1 MGKDS
6 TLHYGLSKSYL
17 SSHSGSTWHSLWHY
31 IPTHLDRF
39 FTYDVIS
46 ELTFGRKFGFMEK
59 EEDFHNLVSGLLV
72 GLPLVGLTQR
82 IKFLNNLLTSN
93 WVADKVMPRPTD
105 KDGIGAVMGV
115 RQVPHLISHLKVIL
129 TRKCAVS

>member
-1 MGKDS
+1 M
-6 TLHYGLSKSYL
+6 
-17 SSHSGSTWHSLWHY
+17 
-31 IPTHLDRF
+31 
-39 FTYDVIS
+39 IS

-82 IKFLNNLLTSN
+82 IKFLNSILTSN

-115 RQVPHLISHLKVIL
+115 RLVPYYSANKDGIDSRMYSTVTSYSHNE
-129 TRKCAVS
+129 

>member
-1 MGKDS
+1 MGS
-6 TLHYGLSKSYL
+6 VSPPTQISRGTFCTNTL
-17 SSHSGSTWHSLWHY
+17 
-31 IPTHLDRF
+31 RF

-46 ELTFGRKFGFMEK
+46 ELTFGCKFGFMEK

-82 IKFLNNLLTSN
+82 IKFLNSLLTSN
-93 WVADKVMPRPTD
+93 WVAGKVMPRPTD

-115 RQVPHLISHLKVIL
+115 RLVPYLISGTKLIL
-129 TRKCAVS
+129 TRKYVVP